1 MSDLVGNPEDRFSR
15 VAARFMSV
23 MCFPQ
28 LDHGV
33 RCLAQDGCC
42 RFLIFFFFFRLTSTL
57 HVGYSHLLLQ
67 KHNGFQENSLFL
79 ENNISIF
86 EKLVLVTFIFPCTY
100 TCTC

>member
-1 MSDLVGNPEDRFSR
+1 MSDLVGKPEYRFSR

-33 RCLAQDGCC
+33 RCLPQDGCC
-42 RFLIFFFFFRLTSTL
+42 RFLKYLFRLATTL

-67 KHNGFQENSLFL
+67 KHNGFQENSLLL
-79 ENNISIF
+79 ENKVSIF